1 MGALFIFW
9 FKIMIIINWLH
20 CYFIP
25 IIAPLKTLLMST
37 ENNSKL
43 FPSCNL
49 ISCYQRVYIR
59 SRVIASLKLNTRQ
72 AGAAKPREKAYKLTD
87 GIDPSFTRKE
97 EKQIRDVPLNNM
109 FHSVALEWHGF
120 REYIKM

>member
-1 MGALFIFW
+1 MACVVCFA
-9 FKIMIIINWLH
+9 
-20 CYFIP
+20 P

>member
-1 MGALFIFW
+1 M
-9 FKIMIIINWLH
+9 
-20 CYFIP
+20 
-25 IIAPLKTLLMST
+25 
-37 ENNSKL
+37 
-43 FPSCNL
+43 
-49 ISCYQRVYIR
+49 
-59 SRVIASLKLNTRQ
+59 
-72 AGAAKPREKAYKLTD
+72 LTD